1 MRKLLNTLYV
11 TNPDAYLAR
20 DGENVVVRIGN
31 EIKFR
36 MPIHNIEGI
45 VSFGYIGASPSLMGL
60 CAERGVALTFLTETG
75 RFLASVQGPLKGN
88 ILLRKQQYKVAESE
102 AESLLISQNLIVG
115 KISNSRA
122 VLQRAIRDHDV
133 LAKNP
138 EMKRS
143 VDYLSRQI
151 EKAQRVKNLDQLRGV
166 EGDSAKCYFG
176 VFDFLILK
184 NKDDFY
190 FHERTRRPPLDNV
203 NALLSFLYTMLTH
216 DIRAALE
223 TVGLDPA
230 AGFFHQPR
238 PGRPSLALDLIEE
251 LRAYLVDRLVLSTIN
266 LKQVDGKGFVLK
278 ESGGVVMNQDTRKE
292 IIAIWQKRKKEVITH
307 PFLNEKIEIGLLPY
321 VQALLLARH
330 LRGDLGCYAPFFW
343 R

>member
-330 LRGDLGCYAPFFW
+330 LRGDLGSYAPFFW

>member
-11 TNPDAYLAR
+11 TNPDSYLAR

-151 EKAQRVKNLDQLRGV
+151 EKAQRVKSLDQLRGL

-190 FHERTRRPPLDNV
+190 FHGRTRRPPLDNV

-251 LRAYLVDRLVLSTIN
+251 LRAYLVDRLVLSAIN

-292 IIAIWQKRKKEVITH
+292 IIAIWQKRKKEIITH